1 MLGNW
6 IRLAIRFRAP
16 ILAAWL
22 IAIVLG
28 VAASVGINDR
38 LTTSLGVPGS
48 ESAQAEKLLATHF
61 NENSEGTFTVF
72 YKFKNATK
80 PEIEG
85 FKNSISRAVSLIPSA
100 KVLQSRALGGTLF
113 ASIGTAYD
121 LPHAAAFTEPL
132 RQSLR
137 NEGLI
142 GALVTGPPAI
152 KSDVSP
158 ILARDLHRG
167 EAVAVALGLVLLILV
182 LGFSL
187 AALIPLIFAGATI
200 LTTLGLVYLLSPHIP
215 MVLYIPNIIEL
226 IGLGLAID
234 YSLLIVQRFRRECER
249 GDIDNAI
256 KATMFSAGRTIL
268 FSGTTVALGLAT
280 LILVPVPFIRSLG
293 TAGVLVPLVAILATL
308 TLQPALLSYL
318 AAEGVHTY
326 GFHGFLDRSQSDS
339 SLIARVTDLVIRRP
353 LIVFISSLTV
363 VLLALTPLLGLHLT
377 PSSLTAIPSNLE
389 SAKAISLVTG
399 SAGSGAITPT
409 ELVIDLGSPNRAAE
423 VSAART
429 ALATAISSE
438 SEVFLVAN
446 GEKAPYVDAS
456 GRFLRMYIVGKHD
469 LGADQ
474 THQLLKTLREKYLA
488 NNDFPAG
495 TKFYLGGAPAQGS
508 DLLHKLL
515 SAMPWIV
522 LLILLLTYV
531 LLYRAFRSVVLPLK
545 AILLDLISIGLSLS
559 VVVSVVHF
567 GVGSSMLG
575 TYHLRDIEAWVLLFL
590 FAVLFGLSMDYEVF
604 IVSRMREAWDRGE
617 SNEDSIRE
625 GMVLTGGVVTAAAAI
640 LIIAVSGLAFGHFA
654 GLQQLGLG
662 LAGGI
667 LIDATLI
674 RGLLLPSA
682 MVLLGKWNWWRP

>member
-1 MLGNW
+1 MLGKW
-6 IRLAIRFRAP
+6 IRIAIRFRAP

-48 ESAQAEKLLATHF
+48 ESAQAEKLLANHF

-72 YKFKNATK
+72 YKFKKATK

-85 FKNSISRAVSLIPSA
+85 FKNSIARAVSIIPSA

-113 ASIGTAYD
+113 ASIGTPYD
-121 LPHAAAFTEPL
+121 LPLAAAFTEPL

-137 NEGLI
+137 NEGLM

-152 KSDVSP
+152 KSDISP
-158 ILARDLHRG
+158 VLARDLHRG
-167 EAVAVALGLVLLILV
+167 ETVAVVLGFILLILV
-182 LGFSL
+182 LGFSW

-200 LTTLGLVYLLSPHIP
+200 LTTLSLVYILSPHIP

-249 GDIDNAI
+249 GDIDSAI

-293 TAGVLVPLVAILATL
+293 TAGVLVPLISILATL

-318 AAEGVHTY
+318 GAEGVRTY

-353 LIVFISSLTV
+353 LVVFISSLTV
-363 VLLALTPLLGLHLT
+363 VLFALTPLLGLHLT
-377 PSSLTAIPSNLE
+377 PSSLTAIPRELE
-389 SAKAISLVTG
+389 SAKAIALVTG

-409 ELVIDLGSPNRAAE
+409 ELVIDLGSPGKANRVA
-423 VSAART
+423 VART

-446 GEKAPYVDAS
+446 GEKAPYVDSS

-469 LGADQ
+469 LGAEQ

-488 NNDFPAG
+488 HNDFPAG
-495 TKFYLGGAPAQGS
+495 AKFYLGGAPAQGS

-522 LLILLLTYV
+522 LLILILTYV
-531 LLYRAFRSVVLPLK
+531 LLYRAFRSIVLPLK

-567 GVGSSMLG
+567 GVGSSLLG

-617 SNEDSIRE
+617 SNENSIRE

-640 LIIAVSGLAFGHFA
+640 LVFAVSGLAFGHFA